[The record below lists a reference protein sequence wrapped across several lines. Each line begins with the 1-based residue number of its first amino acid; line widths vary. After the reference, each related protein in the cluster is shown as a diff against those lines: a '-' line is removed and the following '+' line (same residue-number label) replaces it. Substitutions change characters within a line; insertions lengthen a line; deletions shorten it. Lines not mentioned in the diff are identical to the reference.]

1 MDATYKAALEG
12 AGFTS
17 FTAVN
22 IALSG
27 GTIYLVDG
35 ADITID
41 GNLYTGLHA
50 TYGALGEVE
59 TISDGADGQA
69 TLVNVTLLP
78 PSMAAIGTF
87 LAACPQ
93 GTAIN
98 IYQGAVTAS
107 TGVVIG
113 APEPLL
119 RGEFDVADVSV
130 GEGSFGLTLRVIT
143 EMTRLLER
151 NEERKMS
158 DAHHQTCFSGELGET
173 FANGLVKKINW
184 RVSDPASSPI
194 KGKQTFGR
202 LLG

>member
-12 AGFTS
+12 AAFTS
-17 FTAVN
+17 FTAVS
-22 IALSG
+22 IG
-27 GTIYLVDG
+27 GSVYLVDG
-35 ADITID
+35 ADITISAQ
-41 GNLYTGLHA
+41 LYTGLHA

-59 TISDGADGQA
+59 PVSDGADGQA

-87 LAACPQ
+87 LAAFPQ

-98 IYQGAVTAS
+98 IYQGAVNTS
-107 TGVVIG
+107 TGAVIG
-113 APEPLL
+113 TPEQLL
-119 RGEFDVADVSV
+119 QGELDVAEVSI

-158 DAHHQTCFSGELGET
+158 DAHHQSCFSGELGEN

-194 KGKQTFGR
+194 KSKPT
-202 LLG
+202 LGNFLK